1 MTSLMN
7 SLDFGS
13 RLDVSA
19 RSRASASKVQ
29 VPENQDNFVAIDGNG
44 RGLFLYDQREEVC
57 QLSGW
62 PAGHVRLAVLDGMGG
77 HGHGRQA
84 AEAAA
89 AGLLTM
95 PACQTLE
102 ELSERMDALHDSLQ
116 AHFSLGDDSDGRRP
130 GTMLT
135 LLELRP
141 GLAPLLYHVGDTR
154 LYEIT
159 PERLQALT
167 VDHVPATAFAMQG
180 MVGEQEWWQQVHGEH
195 RAQISQAFILG
206 NAISD
211 PQYLTGPL
219 HPLSDANLPYFLQG
233 MGDRRALAVREDALY
248 LLASDGFWA
257 CARPIDWVQQWPALL
272 GGKTAAEAI
281 ANLFDTFVDNPPP
294 QLHFDN
300 LTAVAVR
307 FKLAG
312 NKHNVDETA
321 LPERSQAPVLSGN
334 LLHE

>member
-1 MTSLMN
+1 MN
-7 SLDFGS
+7 TLDFGA
-13 RLDVSA
+13 RLDVFA
-19 RSRASASKVQ
+19 RSHASASKVQ
-29 VPENQDNFVAIDGNG
+29 VPENQDNFVVVDGHGRAI
-44 RGLFLYDQREEVC
+44 FLYEQREEAC

-89 AGLLTM
+89 AGLLSM

-102 ELSERMDALHDSLQ
+102 QLSERMDALHDSLQ
-116 AHFSLGDDSDGRRP
+116 DHFSLGDDGDARRP

-135 LLELRP
+135 MLELRP

-159 PERLQALT
+159 PERLQPLT

-219 HPLSDANLPYFLQG
+219 HALNDANLPYFLQG
-233 MGDRRALAVREDALY
+233 MGDRRALTVREDALY

-257 CARPIDWVQQWPALL
+257 CAQPIDWVGQWPALL

-281 ANLFDTFVDNPPP
+281 AALFDSFIETPPP

-307 FKLAG
+307 FKSAE
-312 NKHNVDETA
+312 NKLNMIETA
-321 LPERSQAPVLSGN
+321 SA
-334 LLHE
+334 